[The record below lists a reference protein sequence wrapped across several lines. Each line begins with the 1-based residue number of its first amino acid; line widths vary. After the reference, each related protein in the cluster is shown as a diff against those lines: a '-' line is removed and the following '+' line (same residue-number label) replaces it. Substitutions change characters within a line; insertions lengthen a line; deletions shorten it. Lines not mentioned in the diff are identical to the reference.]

1 MAVLKAGKPE
11 YYEVADPLLYSALTH
26 LNRPAKDWLTR
37 LLAVPR
43 RIGQASIT
51 PSVDFLAANIARDTL
66 MGTVMSRHG
75 FRPIVDSAKGL
86 KPRIMA
92 DDSYKEFIANGGGF
106 SSYFVDEGAFKTH
119 LERFY
124 TSKGIDYRTVL
135 DAPAKLLFAV
145 ERIADA
151 FEMSTR
157 LGEYQRARA
166 RGEHPRHAAYSAREV
181 STDFAMRGDSAAL
194 GFLFDTIIFRF
205 FGGVEERR
213 GGVRR

>member
-1 MAVLKAGKPE
+1 M
-11 YYEVADPLLYSALTH
+11 
-26 LNRPAKDWLTR
+26 
-37 LLAVPR
+37 PR
-43 RIGQASIT
+43 QIGQASIT
-51 PSVDFLAANIARDTL
+51 PSVDFLAVDFLAANIARDTL

-194 GFLFDTIIFRF
+194 GFLFDTIIFRLL
-205 FGGVEERR
+205 GGVEERR